1 MQIFRKQFNY
11 NKFNF
16 FALNS
21 DKPEEK
27 FSERMYVRQEG
38 QYLVLDNECY
48 PSRFRVNQ
56 SGFNETGLV
65 EFAIL
70 SSDKLSNIICDETIK
85 FNLWENSY
93 DDYVLPGK
101 IEKININTGMRNAEY
116 YIDKDPSIEI
126 ITFDAKYQKDLAAIL
141 NEGLPIDD
149 NLNNLY
155 HNYLMKEF
163 FKQDS
168 ETLGIIFERTSIS
181 DMLCYFI
188 WYFRYANGKKTYFK
202 PMCYEGIPLN
212 SKKRDWEYWNLR
224 NMGKIYNF
232 TDDYLNI
239 NRFMVYSKLEPDK
252 IFFCKGEREAQ
263 ALLAD
268 LKFSNSIPLLP
279 CGLSVFEDYYYMC
292 IGYYEMRMNYVTEP
306 VIQLCKPTK
315 IVRELK
321 DRIETS
327 LIPLVDRNTK
337 CYKWN
342 Q

>member
-1 MQIFRKQFNY
+1 MQLFQQQYSYNRFSINFN
-11 NKFNF
+11 KV
-16 FALNS
+16 
-21 DKPEEK
+21 KPEDT
-27 FSERMYVRQEG
+27 FSNRMYVRQEG
-38 QYLVLDNECY
+38 QYLILDNECY
-48 PSRFRVNQ
+48 PSRFKVFQ
-56 SGFNETGLV
+56 DSYNETGLID
-65 EFAIL
+65 FTIL
-70 SSDKLSNIICDETIK
+70 SSDVSGNISDDDSIR

-126 ITFDAKYQKDLAAIL
+126 ITFDSKRQKDLAAIL
-141 NEGLPIDD
+141 TEGLAIDD

-155 HNYLMKEF
+155 HNYLMNEF

-188 WYFRYANGKKTYFK
+188 WYFRYRNGKKTYFK

-212 SKKRDWEYWNLR
+212 SKKRDWEYWNIR
-224 NMGKIYNF
+224 DMGKIYNF
-232 TDDYLNI
+232 TDDYLSI

-252 IFFCKGEREAQ
+252 IFFCKGEGEAQ

-292 IGYYEMRMNYVTEP
+292 IGYYEMRMNYVVEP
-306 VIQLCKPTK
+306 VIQLSKPSK
-315 IVRELK
+315 LVRELK
-321 DRIETS
+321 DRLLTS
-327 LIPLVDRNTK
+327 LIPLVDRQTK
-337 CYKWN
+337 CYTWN
-342 Q
+342 R